1 MMMMTIMMMTIML
14 MGLLERDSVWMMCL
28 MIHSTLNFSLLSGSM
43 VHSYMS
49 ACQFVYI
56 SFVIHA
62 CIHVVATVFAV
73 TIILYAIPLYQ
84 LGLLYAA
91 MFAVCFLT
99 GGRLLYKSAKG
110 AVVIFDPSSNTTEEL
125 VPANIIVRT

>member
-1 MMMMTIMMMTIML
+1 MMMMTIMMMTIMM
-14 MGLLERDSVWMMCL
+14 MGLLERDSVWMMYL
-28 MIHSTLNFSLLSGSM
+28 MIHSILNFSLLSGSM
-43 VHSYMS
+43 VHSYIS
-49 ACQFVYI
+49 VCQFVYI
-56 SFVIHA
+56 FCYRCMYTGS
-62 CIHVVATVFAV
+62 TVCAV
-73 TIILYAIPLYQ
+73 TIILIPLYQ

-91 MFAVCFLT
+91 MFAVCSLT